1 MILIVELCA
10 LLEERERERER
21 ESVCVCVCVYITLVT
36 GRPLVKNLE
45 MSRDWPNVSSFLTFL
60 NVFFSFFNVFIIKT
74 LEQMQHKIV
83 FCFNDTLHCL
93 VRYIKQTGNGTW

>member
-21 ESVCVCVCVYITLVT
+21 ERESVCVCVHNTCNWATTCEKPGNVT
-36 GRPLVKNLE
+36 GLTKCQLFFNVLE
-45 MSRDWPNVSSFLTFL
+45 R
-60 NVFFSFFNVFIIKT
+60 FFSFFNVFIIKT
-74 LEQMQHKIV
+74 LEQMQHKIM